1 MTGPLLVRN
10 LDELDKAVP
19 FDLEGANLYFN
30 GYSSRYMSYESA
42 IRQNGWLVIYYNEGN
57 HTVWA
62 YGEDFG
68 DSQYHVVR
76 ESEHAQSKADF
87 INKLSIALK
96 EANETEYWL
105 MLLNQTDYIT
115 DNEFDSIITNCKELL
130 RLLISIIKTTKE
142 NG

>member
-1 MTGPLLVRN
+1 MKQGNLVK
-10 LDELDKAVP
+10 DKSFA
-19 FDLEGANLYFN
+19 F
-30 GYSSRYMSYESA
+30 A
-42 IRQNGWLVIYYNEGN
+42 IRAVKLYKILCEEYVLSKQMMRSATAIGAL
-57 HTVWA
+57 
-62 YGEDFG
+62 
-68 DSQYHVVR
+68 VR

>member
-1 MTGPLLVRN
+1 MKQGNLVK
-10 LDELDKAVP
+10 DKSFA
-19 FDLEGANLYFN
+19 F
-30 GYSSRYMSYESA
+30 A
-42 IRQNGWLVIYYNEGN
+42 IRAVKLYKILCDERKEYVLSKQMMRSATAIGAL
-57 HTVWA
+57 
-62 YGEDFG
+62 
-68 DSQYHVVR
+68 VR

>member
-1 MTGPLLVRN
+1 MKQGNLVK
-10 LDELDKAVP
+10 DKSFA
-19 FDLEGANLYFN
+19 F
-30 GYSSRYMSYESA
+30 A
-42 IRQNGWLVIYYNEGN
+42 IRSVKLYKILCDERKEYVLSKQMMRSATAIGAL
-57 HTVWA
+57 
-62 YGEDFG
+62 
-68 DSQYHVVR
+68 VR